1 MRTSHRRIAGGSEGD
16 MFETLLKIGLI
27 ALVWSGVA
35 LVGIVS
41 YFIYRSIKDD
51 WF

>member
-1 MRTSHRRIAGGSEGD
+1 